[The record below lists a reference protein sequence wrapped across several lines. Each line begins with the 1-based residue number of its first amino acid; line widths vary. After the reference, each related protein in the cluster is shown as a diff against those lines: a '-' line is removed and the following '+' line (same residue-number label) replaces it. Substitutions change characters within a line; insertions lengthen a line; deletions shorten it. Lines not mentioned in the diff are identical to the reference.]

1 MTQTR
6 SANGVG
12 RGIEIRIGE
21 RVFPAV
27 LNDSVTA
34 GQVFDALPLCG
45 DGHRWGDEI
54 YFDVGADFD
63 AGDQREEV
71 KIGDIAYWRPGRALC
86 LFYGRTPAST
96 SDHPRAASPVTVI
109 GTLTA
114 DAHALASLTDLD
126 NIRVAKQ
133 PS

>member
-1 MTQTR
+1 MTQTG

-12 RGIEIRIGE
+12 RGIAIRIGE
-21 RVFPAV
+21 KVFPAV

-54 YFDVGADFD
+54 YFAVGVDLD
-63 AGDQREEV
+63 TENLQEEV
-71 KIGDIAYWRPGRALC
+71 EIGDIAYWRPGRALC
-86 LFYGRTPAST
+86 LFYGRTPASA
-96 SDHPRAASPVTVI
+96 SELPRAASPVTVI
-109 GTLTA
+109 GTLSA
-114 DAHALASLTDLD
+114 DACALAALTDLN